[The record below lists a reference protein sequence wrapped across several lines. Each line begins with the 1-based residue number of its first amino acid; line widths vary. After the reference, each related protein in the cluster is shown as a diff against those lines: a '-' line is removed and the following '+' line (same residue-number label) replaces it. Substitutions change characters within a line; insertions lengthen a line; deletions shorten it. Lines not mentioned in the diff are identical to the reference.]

1 VQGLRLDILYNR
13 GITLTA
19 MRDLQSLGP
28 IKFYGTLL
36 PLLDKHS
43 WRKCSNILSY
53 TRRIMTPRGFVD
65 PENARRSADEYAKQA
80 IVDCHM
86 PEPIKA
92 ALKVGMA
99 REFSFTFSA

>member
-1 VQGLRLDILYNR
+1 
-13 GITLTA
+13 
-19 MRDLQSLGP
+19 MRDAQSLGP
-28 IKFYGTLL
+28 LKFYGNLVAIA
-36 PLLDKHS
+36 DKHS

-86 PEPIKA
+86 PEPVKS

-99 REFSFTFSA
+99 REFSFTFNT